1 MKESCT
7 RAEQTMGHIP
17 NSLAAVLCQPLVD
30 GNITINDKIT
40 GQSRSAP
47 EGAWVQLREKDWRFP
62 AFMKCF

>member
-1 MKESCT
+1 
-7 RAEQTMGHIP
+7 MGHIP